1 MKFRLENN
9 GQTDMQE
16 HGGYTETLKPNQ
28 CMPRLTWTSLI
39 Q

>member
-9 GQTDMQE
+9 SQTDMQE
-16 HGGYTETLKPNQ
+16 HGGYTETLKQNQ
-28 CMPRLTWTSLI
+28 CMPRLTWTSLL